1 MGVSSQGATGAAGGA
16 ASGAAM
22 GATVGGPWGAVIG
35 GVVGGVAGLVS
46 GQSAAKK
53 QKRALEEYNQQ
64 IRENAQRNYQKL
76 DIQESEAAGAARDQ
90 LLDNNIDM
98 VKQRA
103 QIESIAAATGT
114 AGGTLGTL
122 VNDTL
127 AEGGRNQGKIID
139 NYNREMTGYAS
150 QAEDVRRGAQANLK
164 STSIQKPTAGEW
176 MSLIAK
182 TGTDMYSGVSG
193 GLSMNK
199 ELGSNYTLNG
209 LLSRT
214 KSGANTAL
222 N

>member
-1 MGVSSQGATGAAGGA
+1 MGVSSAGATGAAGGA

-46 GQSAAKK
+46 GNKAAKQ
-53 QKRALEEYNQQ
+53 QKAAMEEYNRQ

-90 LLDNNIDM
+90 LLDSNLDM
-98 VKQRA
+98 VRQRA

-114 AGGTLGTL
+114 AGGTLNTL
-122 VNDTL
+122 IND
-127 AEGGRNQGKIID
+127 EVGENGRNNGKIID
-139 NYNREMTGYAS
+139 NYNREMTGFAS
-150 QAEDVRRGAQANLK
+150 QAEDVRRGAQAQLK

-176 MSLIAK
+176 LSIAAK
-182 TGTDMYSGVSG
+182 GATDMYSGVNN
-193 GLSMNK
+193 GLKMNG
-199 ELGSNYTLNG
+199 ELGSNWTING
-209 LLSRT
+209 RLS
-214 KSGANTAL
+214 KSSSGANTKV